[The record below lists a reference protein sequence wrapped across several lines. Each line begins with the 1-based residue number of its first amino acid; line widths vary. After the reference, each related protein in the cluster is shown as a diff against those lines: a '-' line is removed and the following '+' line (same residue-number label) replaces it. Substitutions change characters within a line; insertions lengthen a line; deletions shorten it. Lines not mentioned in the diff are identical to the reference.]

1 MLFCIY
7 FFLYNIYIMYL
18 DDIYTKEYTYF
29 LYKIYVCIVSSIH
42 IQFIIII
49 IFFFF
54 CDDSSFVRR
63 TWYGRLQN
71 INT

>member
-1 MLFCIY
+1 MYVYITVLFCIY

-49 IFFFF
+49 FFF
-54 CDDSSFVRR
+54 
-63 TWYGRLQN
+63 L
-71 INT
+71 

>member
-1 MLFCIY
+1 MYVYITVLFCIY

-49 IFFFF
+49 FF
-54 CDDSSFVRR
+54 
-63 TWYGRLQN
+63 L
-71 INT
+71 